1 MRYLLVIDEGTT
13 STRAM
18 LFTPEGGCIAAEA
31 QPLTQ
36 SYPRPGRVEHDAA
49 EIWHRTL
56 SVTAAMVARAGG
68 AERIAAIGITN
79 QRETVVFWDRDTGEP
94 LAPAIVWQD
103 RRTAADCR
111 RLVEAGHEPLVQART
126 GLLLDPYFSASKIGW
141 ALREWPELAAAG
153 DRLMIGTI
161 DSWLVW
167 KLARVHVT
175 DATNAGRTGLM
186 DLARGW
192 DGELCDLWKVPM
204 RALPEI
210 VDCAGRFGETR
221 AFGAAIPICG
231 LAGDQQAASI
241 GQACFSPGQT
251 KATFGTGAFVLTQVG
266 TEPLASGHRLLS
278 TVAWQLGG
286 QRAYGLE
293 GSIFV
298 AGSLVQWLRDSLG
311 LIAQAEDT
319 ETLARSVP
327 DNAGVYLVPALSGL
341 GAPWWRPDA
350 RASLSGLS
358 FAATRAHVARAAL
371 EAMAHQAHDLK
382 DAFAADG
389 QDWAGLRIDGGMVVN
404 DWLAQDLA
412 DMLALPVERP
422 RLIETT
428 ALGAAM
434 FAGIGAGLFRD
445 LNEASAMRGEV
456 EVFEPNLSADQREA
470 RLSGWRDAVAKVI
483 ATPTPSP

>member
-18 LFTPEGGCIAAEA
+18 LFTPAGACIASEA

-36 SYPRPGRVEHDAA
+36 FYPRPGWVEHDAA
-49 EIWHRTL
+49 EIWRRTL
-56 SVTAAMVARAGG
+56 RVTAAMVAQAGG
-68 AERIAAIGITN
+68 ADRIAAIGIAN

-103 RRTAADCR
+103 RRTADDCR
-111 RLVEAGHEPLVQART
+111 RLAETGHEPIVQQRT

-141 ALREWPELAAAG
+141 AMREVPELTAAG
-153 DRLMIGTI
+153 DRLMIGTVE
-161 DSWLVW
+161 SWLVW
-167 KLARVHVT
+167 KLAGVHVT

-186 DLARGW
+186 RLDGGW
-192 DGELCDLWKVPM
+192 DEELCALWNVPIA
-204 RALPEI
+204 ALPAI

-241 GQACFSPGQT
+241 GQACLAPGQT
-251 KATFGTGAFVLTQVG
+251 KATFGTGAFILTHVG
-266 TEPLASGHRLLS
+266 ARPLPSDHRLLS

-286 QRAYGLE
+286 ERSYAIE

-298 AGSLVQWLRDSLG
+298 AGSLIQWLRDSLG
-311 LIAQAEDT
+311 LIARAEDT
-319 ETLARSVP
+319 EPLARGVS
-327 DNAGVYLVPALSGL
+327 DNGGVYLVPALSGL
-341 GAPWWRPDA
+341 GAPWWKPNA

-389 QDWAGLRIDGGMVVN
+389 QDWATLRIDGGMVAN
-404 DWLAQDLA
+404 DWMAQDLA
-412 DMLALPVERP
+412 DMLAIPVERP

-434 FAGIGAGLFRD
+434 LAGVGAGLFRGLD
-445 LNEASAMRGEV
+445 EAASIRGAV
-456 EVFEPNLSADQREA
+456 ETFEPRLSADQREA
-470 RLSGWRDAVAKVI
+470 RLAGWRNAVAKVVG
-483 ATPTPSP
+483 